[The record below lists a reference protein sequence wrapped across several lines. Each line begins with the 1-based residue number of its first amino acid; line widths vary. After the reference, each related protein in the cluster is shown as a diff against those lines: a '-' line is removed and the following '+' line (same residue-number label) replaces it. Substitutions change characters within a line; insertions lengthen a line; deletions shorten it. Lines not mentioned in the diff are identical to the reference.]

1 MTWEQGGRER
11 VTRER
16 GGREQAGAGWLRRDN
31 KCREGG
37 ARRELCE
44 NQFARSRLA
53 ADPEPGGAE
62 HPYGPCRDQ
71 TRRQRLG
78 LGEEIGGGGSFFAE
92 MKFEPQSGREVEV
105 GGTALSTW
113 LLLLFSTQLKGEC
126 SLIWT
131 RGEEKR
137 SGTGICQE
145 GAGKQRER
153 RRGESGQRI
162 AQGGVC
168 SPAGEDGAGLEQ
180 GAIVLGERGA
190 SPRPPQTRRAGADA
204 GKVFWDRFF
213 PADCRLGNGKRSWV
227 WGAPKEP
234 AETPGEAKGR
244 RAGAWR
250 ARMGG

>member
-1 MTWEQGGRER
+1 M
-11 VTRER
+11 
-16 GGREQAGAGWLRRDN
+16 
-31 KCREGG
+31 
-37 ARRELCE
+37 
-44 NQFARSRLA
+44 A

-145 GAGKQRER
+145 GAGKQRAR
-153 RRGESGQRI
+153 RRGERGQRR
-162 AQGGVC
+162 AQGGAG
-168 SPAGEDGAGLEQ
+168 SPAARRGRSRAATRSYCSWRAG
-180 GAIVLGERGA
+180 GH
-190 SPRPPQTRRAGADA
+190 PRPPQTRRLRHAAGGAGADA
-204 GKVFWDRFF
+204 GRLEGRRERFF
-213 PADCRLGNGKRSWV
+213 SGGFVAWPGPLGAGRTRGARGCRRGKQEGEDCR
-227 WGAPKEP
+227 
-234 AETPGEAKGR
+234 
-244 RAGAWR
+244 
-250 ARMGG
+250 